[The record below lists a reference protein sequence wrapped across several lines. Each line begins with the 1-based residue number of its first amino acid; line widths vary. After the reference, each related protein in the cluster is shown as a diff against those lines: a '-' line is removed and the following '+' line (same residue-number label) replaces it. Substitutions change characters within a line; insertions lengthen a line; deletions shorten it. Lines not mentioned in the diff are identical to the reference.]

1 MMKTRLQI
9 NSEISSRSKSR
20 LLNINASFPRK
31 RESFKGGRFS
41 YYQIPKRWTAAFA
54 GMTSQLTAIE
64 FKVKPPAARQ
74 CRRVLISALM
84 LLMAVFAI
92 TKTAPAVAAEL
103 DCLVKPEMY
112 VELSS
117 PVESVLEDILVE
129 IGDTVKQG
137 QPLAQ
142 LESSVEQAKVRLASL
157 QAKSRSDV
165 ENRREQLRYAKQY
178 HKRMQDLLAQNSVSQ
193 YEKDKA
199 ETEVA
204 LARIELNKAKEKR
217 RIAQL
222 NLELAQSQLALR
234 TINSPIDGIV
244 VDRYAMV
251 GESVSGRTIMKLAKV
266 NPLKVE
272 LIAPTEYFG
281 LIQKGMRVE
290 IYPEQPANQVFEATV
305 TIVDQLID
313 PASGSFTVRMEL
325 PNPEDKLV
333 GGVNCMANFDF
344 ETPQPS
350 NEDVYSAL
358 GSSGSSN

>member
-1 MMKTRLQI
+1 MMKTRLQS
-9 NSEISSRSKSR
+9 NSEISSRLKSR

-193 YEKDKA
+193 YEKDTA

-204 LARIELNKAKEKR
+204 LARK
-217 RIAQL
+217 
-222 NLELAQSQLALR
+222 SQLALR

>member
-1 MMKTRLQI
+1 MMKSKRKPVTGIETHAPSVNYFAWVRPQL
-9 NSEISSRSKSR
+9 SKLFWLTCLAVVSAYYSS
-20 LLNINASFPRK
+20 AY
-31 RESFKGGRFS
+31 G
-41 YYQIPKRWTAAFA
+41 
-54 GMTSQLTAIE
+54 
-64 FKVKPPAARQ
+64 
-74 CRRVLISALM
+74 
-84 LLMAVFAI
+84 
-92 TKTAPAVAAEL
+92 AEL

-117 PVESVLEDILVE
+117 PVDSVLEEILVE
-129 IGDTVKQG
+129 TGDTVEQG

-142 LESSVEQAKVRLASL
+142 LEASVEKARVRLAQL
-157 QAKSRSDV
+157 QAKSSSDV

-178 HKRMQDLLAQNSVSQ
+178 HQRMQDLLAQNSVSQ

-234 TINSPIDGIV
+234 TIKSPIDGIV

-251 GESVSGRTIMKLAKV
+251 GESVAGRTIMKLAKV
-266 NPLKVE
+266 DPLKVE

-281 LIQKGMRVE
+281 LIRRGMEVE
-290 IYPEQPANQVFEATV
+290 IYPEQPANQMFKATV

-325 PNPEDKLV
+325 PNPEDRLV
-333 GGVNCMANFDF
+333 GGVNCLANFAF

-350 NEDVYSAL
+350 KRDVYSAL
-358 GSSGSSN
+358 GSASIGN

>member
-64 FKVKPPAARQ
+64 FKVKPTGARK
-74 CRRVLISALM
+74 CGRVLMPALM

>member
-1 MMKTRLQI
+1 VNFQ
-9 NSEISSRSKSR
+9 E
-20 LLNINASFPRK
+20 
-31 RESFKGGRFS
+31 
-41 YYQIPKRWTAAFA
+41 W
-54 GMTSQLTAIE
+54 
-64 FKVKPPAARQ
+64 VKPHLPKLFLLA
-74 CRRVLISALM
+74 C
-84 LLMAVFAI
+84 LLMSSLIASLQ
-92 TKTAPAVAAEL
+92 AAEL

-117 PVESVLEDILVE
+117 PVESVLEEILVE
-129 IGDTVKQG
+129 IGDTVERG

-142 LESSVEQAKVRLASL
+142 LEASVEKAKVRLASL
-157 QAKSRSDV
+157 QAKSSSDV

-193 YEKDKA
+193 YEKDKS

-234 TINSPIDGIV
+234 TIKSPIDGIV

-266 NPLKVE
+266 DPLKVE

-281 LIQKGMRVE
+281 LIEKGMEVE
-290 IYPEQPANQVFEATV
+290 VYPEQPANQVFVATV

-333 GGVNCMANFDF
+333 GGVNCMANFAF
-344 ETPQPS
+344 KTPEPA
-350 NEDVYSAL
+350 NEDVYSSL
-358 GSSGSSN
+358 SSSGASN